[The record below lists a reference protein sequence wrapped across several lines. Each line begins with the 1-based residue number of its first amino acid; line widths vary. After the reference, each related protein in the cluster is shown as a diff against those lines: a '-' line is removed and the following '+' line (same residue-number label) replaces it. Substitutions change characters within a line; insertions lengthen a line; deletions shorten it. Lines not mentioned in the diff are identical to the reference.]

1 MLLPK
6 FATHIS
12 PFKLSHFAN
21 RGHQHFQH
29 LRNTFTNINLSS
41 TVGQNSHTLNN
52 SATATGLG
60 SSTSGSSA
68 SGGAGGAKWNAGS
81 RTNWNQQA
89 HSRLITQT
97 NATSL
102 EGFGSRLNEEDE
114 DHDEFAPLYL
124 STIGIYKKRNRT
136 ISSRWS
142 NEQTSLNPTG
152 GLGLECTTLQ
162 TRCKTAFVDPNQA
175 NSTDPL
181 DQILSASNDPHPYSN
196 SSTDPH
202 RTLFPFR
209 KPPRRHSI
217 DCLSPSGPN
226 LAGSR
231 PYARRFS
238 TGNLAPCD
246 LNRLN
251 NLTDIRRT
259 SQRNQSTL
267 AHQSQPGPAENG
279 PLMTSKTSDNST
291 THLLRSDKLNP
302 NHPQSIDQQ
311 WIQRATHTILTTEKN
326 HHTTYY
332 QLRKM
337 LDSYLSS
344 TSQPSSDVIDLMFWG
359 IVVNKPNYEPITNLL
374 DDHRY
379 LTSNTPFKP
388 SHETRSILL
397 TALCRRDLSNA
408 KELEHRKNRLANI
421 SVNQQLNQSLPNLSL
436 APVPT
441 TEDVEMI
448 GHLNSEP
455 NFGFAA
461 KLFDSFDRE
470 IVNQLQPAALEA
482 LIQCCANIDH
492 FGSARSSAKLSARLA
507 LATKVFK
514 ILEDRQELSAESYS
528 NLIVLM
534 GLANKLPQ
542 AKALFE
548 TYKQSRSDPD
558 EQNST
563 LYHQHQLKPPSS
575 FILAAPESV
584 PVQKWQPQPVNE
596 SSDAQVLLSLMRV
609 YLATGDS
616 IAAVGLLED
625 SLSPT
630 LDPSSTFKSSA
641 EHILEV
647 ILGFIRSNDYLS
659 ASNWIKRLFN
669 GDHATYQ
676 LDDPSRRREF
686 MDRIVTVACEPNRGF
701 EGIGVAYDAAMISI
715 DQIDFQ
721 FNSRDMAA
729 LMARLRNVLNLSLV
743 HALHQF
749 ACLNSSD
756 DQANA
761 AIIPKIQDSLEKACS
776 IVCCIITKRSASLK
790 SDSEKLQAIS
800 DSQTYTTIENLA
812 KRVIQ
817 TCLAIKNQGISKPSE
832 SLINLGRFSDDLL
845 ARLMSHYSTLPDIR
859 NLQSVSSELRQQSSY
874 LTGLL
879 TSYQS
884 ILQPIPTS
892 VPEPTYRQLLEH
904 QFKFGL
910 KITTPII
917 LNNFSL
923 VIAMQFYQFY
933 VSTPNADQY
942 LRSINDWAVLL
953 TVGSI
958 LEIQAKEGKTIPS
971 IQPDLSSSSSSS
983 VDHQVILEPLMD
995 RFASAL
1001 KNNSDLS
1008 VDQLDETIDV
1018 QLLLRVVHH
1027 YRLKV
1032 PGDDRLQAFLNKLQN
1047 DHPNWESESVARF
1060 EHYVK
1065 EGDKYLSNRF
1075 GLLRDGLTTLAES
1088 APVALAANPHPDG
1101 VEGLPQPYLA
1111 MSHPIENTTG
1121 SLPAHIPFQSF
1132 NKQLSQLALS
1142 MFCCKDL
1149 KQLDRFH
1156 ESVRESTS
1164 EGRYL
1169 SPDGAAS
1176 LVETCGRL
1184 GQVERLSEM
1193 YLHAHVAL
1201 ASLASQ
1207 TTPEKA
1213 LRSVSWTRVENQ
1225 MIIGLAYCGLLEHA
1239 HNHKNRLLQYFSVPS
1254 ADAYA
1259 AIIQHTQE
1267 TTDDASMALKLFEEA
1282 IRNRVSPNTFLC
1294 NTIISKLSKARRSKE
1309 ALEVFEFMKQS
1320 NVARNSVTFGAIINA
1335 CSKTGDEVRAEEL
1348 FREMLVSK
1356 SFTARIPPFNTMIQL
1371 FTQHVKQP
1379 NRQKVLYYYG
1389 LMKKYRLAP
1398 SDHTYNLLMQAYG
1411 MIEPC
1416 DPNEMERIFEQAC
1429 KDPKVRISGAH
1440 WSTLLNVRGCIQ
1452 KDLAGAISL
1461 FERIGREP
1469 VSENQHQPAPPPGN
1483 NQQTK
1488 EQSSS
1493 SKGGVMKL
1501 PDAVCYEA
1509 LFNVFLVFKRADL
1522 LPRYL
1527 ERMKDEKVHMTAYV
1541 VNTLMK
1547 VYASAGDIQKAR
1559 DLFES
1564 LVDPAPGHA
1573 GLYNHPN
1580 SPHGSNGS
1588 NGTGIEMGDDRIYRE
1603 PSCYETIIRIE
1614 FGAGHLQN
1622 VKALLDRLIERE
1634 YPVAIVNR
1642 IKKIVNL

>member
-162 TRCKTAFVDPNQA
+162 TRCKTAFCGIRIKPTRPTP
-175 NSTDPL
+175 SIRFSLPPMTLTLTPTLPL
-181 DQILSASNDPHPYSN
+181 IPIGLC
-196 SSTDPH
+196 
-202 RTLFPFR
+202 F
-209 KPPRRHSI
+209 
-217 DCLSPSGPN
+217 PSGN
-226 LAGSR
+226 LLVDIQSIASHHLGQTSR
-231 PYARRFS
+231 VRGPM
-238 TGNLAPCD
+238 P
-246 LNRLN
+246 
-251 NLTDIRRT
+251 
-259 SQRNQSTL
+259 RNQSTL

-701 EGIGVAYDAAMISI
+701 EGIGVAYDAAMI
-715 DQIDFQ
+715 
-721 FNSRDMAA
+721 
-729 LMARLRNVLNLSLV
+729 
-743 HALHQF
+743 
-749 ACLNSSD
+749 
-756 DQANA
+756 
-761 AIIPKIQDSLEKACS
+761 
-776 IVCCIITKRSASLK
+776 T
-790 SDSEKLQAIS
+790 
-800 DSQTYTTIENLA
+800 
-812 KRVIQ
+812 
-817 TCLAIKNQGISKPSE
+817 
-832 SLINLGRFSDDLL
+832 
-845 ARLMSHYSTLPDIR
+845 
-859 NLQSVSSELRQQSSY
+859 
-874 LTGLL
+874 
-879 TSYQS
+879 
-884 ILQPIPTS
+884 
-892 VPEPTYRQLLEH
+892 
-904 QFKFGL
+904 
-910 KITTPII
+910 
-917 LNNFSL
+917 
-923 VIAMQFYQFY
+923 
-933 VSTPNADQY
+933 
-942 LRSINDWAVLL
+942 
-953 TVGSI
+953 
-958 LEIQAKEGKTIPS
+958 EIWRP
-971 IQPDLSSSSSSS
+971 
-983 VDHQVILEPLMD
+983 
-995 RFASAL
+995 
-1001 KNNSDLS
+1001 
-1008 VDQLDETIDV
+1008 
-1018 QLLLRVVHH
+1018 
-1027 YRLKV
+1027 
-1032 PGDDRLQAFLNKLQN
+1032 
-1047 DHPNWESESVARF
+1047 
-1060 EHYVK
+1060 
-1065 EGDKYLSNRF
+1065 
-1075 GLLRDGLTTLAES
+1075 
-1088 APVALAANPHPDG
+1088 
-1101 VEGLPQPYLA
+1101 
-1111 MSHPIENTTG
+1111 
-1121 SLPAHIPFQSF
+1121 
-1132 NKQLSQLALS
+1132 
-1142 MFCCKDL
+1142 
-1149 KQLDRFH
+1149 
-1156 ESVRESTS
+1156 
-1164 EGRYL
+1164 
-1169 SPDGAAS
+1169 
-1176 LVETCGRL
+1176 
-1184 GQVERLSEM
+1184 
-1193 YLHAHVAL
+1193 
-1201 ASLASQ
+1201 
-1207 TTPEKA
+1207 
-1213 LRSVSWTRVENQ
+1213 
-1225 MIIGLAYCGLLEHA
+1225 
-1239 HNHKNRLLQYFSVPS
+1239 
-1254 ADAYA
+1254 
-1259 AIIQHTQE
+1259 
-1267 TTDDASMALKLFEEA
+1267 
-1282 IRNRVSPNTFLC
+1282 
-1294 NTIISKLSKARRSKE
+1294 
-1309 ALEVFEFMKQS
+1309 
-1320 NVARNSVTFGAIINA
+1320 
-1335 CSKTGDEVRAEEL
+1335 
-1348 FREMLVSK
+1348 
-1356 SFTARIPPFNTMIQL
+1356 
-1371 FTQHVKQP
+1371 
-1379 NRQKVLYYYG
+1379 
-1389 LMKKYRLAP
+1389 
-1398 SDHTYNLLMQAYG
+1398 
-1411 MIEPC
+1411 
-1416 DPNEMERIFEQAC
+1416 
-1429 KDPKVRISGAH
+1429 
-1440 WSTLLNVRGCIQ
+1440 
-1452 KDLAGAISL
+1452 
-1461 FERIGREP
+1461 
-1469 VSENQHQPAPPPGN
+1469 
-1483 NQQTK
+1483 
-1488 EQSSS
+1488 
-1493 SKGGVMKL
+1493 
-1501 PDAVCYEA
+1501 
-1509 LFNVFLVFKRADL
+1509 
-1522 LPRYL
+1522 
-1527 ERMKDEKVHMTAYV
+1527 
-1541 VNTLMK
+1541 
-1547 VYASAGDIQKAR
+1547 
-1559 DLFES
+1559 
-1564 LVDPAPGHA
+1564 
-1573 GLYNHPN
+1573 
-1580 SPHGSNGS
+1580 
-1588 NGTGIEMGDDRIYRE
+1588 
-1603 PSCYETIIRIE
+1603 
-1614 FGAGHLQN
+1614 
-1622 VKALLDRLIERE
+1622 
-1634 YPVAIVNR
+1634 
-1642 IKKIVNL
+1642 